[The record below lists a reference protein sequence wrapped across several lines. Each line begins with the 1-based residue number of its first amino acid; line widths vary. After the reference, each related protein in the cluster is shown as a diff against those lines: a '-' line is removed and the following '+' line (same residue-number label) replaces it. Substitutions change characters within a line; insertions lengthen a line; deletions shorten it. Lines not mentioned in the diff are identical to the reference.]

1 MQTRETIEYDVKT
14 LLQIVVGTR
23 VSIEK
28 PDETRISLKRGGCTV
43 KT

>member
-28 PDETRISLKRGGCTV
+28 PDEIRTSPERGGYTV